1 MQYKYHACFWQG
13 YETAE
18 QLLISFKSAK
28 NKCFYVSSAQTAQIG
43 VSVAARTS
51 SHGFTL
57 NFCHAVSRLRER
69 TAYSWNQHAA
79 WLLSPDPTRPAAKQV
94 HCVQNNLSGLEAK
107 EGKVMPTFLIGHGCR
122 TNWCSWHLLLLDQVF
137 HQFWFN
143 GLESL
148 IKCWWSMPN
157 IKMHYK
163 SLTAL
168 IITLRIHSFS

>member
-1 MQYKYHACFWQG
+1 MFHQHRQHRLECLLQLVQALMGSLSISATQSQG
-13 YETAE
+13 WE
-18 QLLISFKSAK
+18 S
-28 NKCFYVSSAQTAQIG
+28 G
-43 VSVAARTS
+43 R
-51 SHGFTL
+51 
-57 NFCHAVSRLRER
+57 R
-69 TAYSWNQHAA
+69 SWNQHAA

-94 HCVQNNLSGLEAK
+94 HCVQNNLSGPEAK

-122 TNWCSWHLLLLDQVF
+122 TNWCSWLLLLLDQVF

-163 SLTAL
+163 SLTAF